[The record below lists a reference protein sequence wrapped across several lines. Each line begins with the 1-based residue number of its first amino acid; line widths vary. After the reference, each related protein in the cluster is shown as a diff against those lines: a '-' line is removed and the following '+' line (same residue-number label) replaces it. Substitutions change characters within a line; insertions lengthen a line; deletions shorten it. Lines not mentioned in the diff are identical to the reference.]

1 MPRLEPSAAHKKRR
15 CARGGRN
22 AQRWATM
29 RSVAESRDSLKG
41 RPTGNK
47 SCSCRAMDRQAQT
60 AARDTQNAWGS
71 GVPPAAGMQ
80 NGGAGGRGSWTPV
93 TAAPRA
99 GQQRSAWLEGRNN
112 ETSREWLASDSDEVN
127 LGNTHFGDA
136 HARTA
141 AGKRQGGRDPRRTQ
155 WPTGNF
161 DGCNTARAYVV
172 LGRCA
177 LTPQSPAASPTSGA

>member
-1 MPRLEPSAAHKKRR
+1 MVSNERRLVMPRARRLTSEAGAPERACTEPHVSEETSLACGRKRKGRRERRRRNKRAAIMPRLEPSAAHKRRR
-15 CARGGRN
+15 CAGGGRN

-41 RPTGNK
+41 RPTGNQ

-93 TAAPRA
+93 SAAPRA
-99 GQQRSAWLEGRNN
+99 GQQRSAWLEGRNK
-112 ETSREWLASDSDEVN
+112 ETSDRK
-127 LGNTHFGDA
+127 TH
-136 HARTA
+136 
-141 AGKRQGGRDPRRTQ
+141 
-155 WPTGNF
+155 
-161 DGCNTARAYVV
+161 V
-172 LGRCA
+172 
-177 LTPQSPAASPTSGA
+177 